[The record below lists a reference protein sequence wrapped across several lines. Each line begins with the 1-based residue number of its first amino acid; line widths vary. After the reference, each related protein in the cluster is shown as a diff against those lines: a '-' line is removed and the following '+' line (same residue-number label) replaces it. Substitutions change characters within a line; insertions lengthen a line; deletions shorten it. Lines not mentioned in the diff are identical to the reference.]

1 MLWPS
6 DNKDDVVDRDNAHV
20 VKEEDSSKYIEKKRR
35 VKKKKEKKKR
45 RKRMPTKTLRKR
57 REYKR
62 TKKRKKKEDASLD
75 IEKKRGVSPVNPET
89 EGQLLESVST
99 PTPSGYK

>member
-1 MLWPS
+1 MPAKILRKS
-6 DNKDDVVDRDNAHV
+6 G
-20 VKEEDSSKYIEKKRR
+20 EEKEKKR
-35 VKKKKEKKKR
+35 KE
-45 RKRMPTKTLRKR
+45 
-57 REYKR
+57 EE
-62 TKKRKKKEDASLD
+62 KKKEDASLD

>member
-1 MLWPS
+1 MP
-6 DNKDDVVDRDNAHV
+6 
-20 VKEEDSSKYIEKKRR
+20 VKILRKKGS
-35 VKKKKEKKKR
+35 KKEKGKIEEKK
-45 RKRMPTKTLRKR
+45 T
-57 REYKR
+57 
-62 TKKRKKKEDASLD
+62 KEDASLD

>member
-1 MLWPS
+1 MHCLPRGLLWPS
-6 DNKDDVVDRDNAHV
+6 DNKDDVVDRNNAHA
-20 VKEEDSSKYIEKKRR
+20 VKE
-35 VKKKKEKKKR
+35 
-45 RKRMPTKTLRKR
+45 
-57 REYKR
+57 
-62 TKKRKKKEDASLD
+62 EDASLD